1 MSVIFNARRAVAAAA
16 GFAVLGLSACGT
28 VSNPLAGPQ
37 PNPGPCPN
45 ALSLYDAHRLVEFP
59 GGEDVV
65 FANVGYTGEIL
76 DVVSFCT
83 YTDER
88 ATPIDMDL
96 AVQMAFGRGPAAEG
110 RTHTYRYFVAVT
122 RLDRAVIDK
131 FEYEI
136 PVRFEPG
143 EDRVEVTEEITGLK
157 IPRVNE
163 GTSGA
168 NFEVIVGFVL
178 TDEQIDF
185 NRQGLRFRID
195 AGQD

>member
-1 MSVIFNARRAVAAAA
+1 MSVISNARRALTAAA
-16 GFAVLGLSACGT
+16 GFAALGLSACGT
-28 VSNPLAGPQ
+28 VSNPLAAPE

-59 GGEDVV
+59 GGEEVI
-65 FANVGYTGEIL
+65 FANVGFTGEIL
-76 DVVSFCT
+76 DVASFCT
-83 YTDER
+83 YTDAR

-96 AVQMAFGRGPAAEG
+96 GVRFAFGRGPAAEG
-110 RTHTYRYFVAVT
+110 RTHTYRYFVTVT
-122 RLDRAVIDK
+122 RTDRAVIER

-143 EDRVEVTEEITGLK
+143 EDRVEVTEEIEGLK
-157 IPRVNE
+157 IPRAE
-163 GTSGA
+163 ATTSGA

-178 TDEQIDF
+178 TDEQIEF

>member
-1 MSVIFNARRAVAAAA
+1 MSVISNARRAVTAAA
-16 GFAVLGLSACGT
+16 GFAALGLSACGS
-28 VSNPLAGPQ
+28 VPNPLAAPE

-45 ALSLYDAHRLVEFP
+45 AFSLYDAHRLVEFP

-65 FANVGYTGEIL
+65 FANVGFTGEIL
-76 DVVSFCT
+76 DVTSFCT
-83 YTDER
+83 YTDQR
-88 ATPIDMDL
+88 PTPIDMDV
-96 AVQMAFGRGPAAEG
+96 AVRFAFGRGPAAEG
-110 RTHTYRYFVAVT
+110 RTHTYRYFIAVT

-136 PVRFEPG
+136 PVRFEAG
-143 EDRVEVTEEITGLK
+143 EDRVEVTEEITGLM
-157 IPRVNE
+157 IPRVSE

-178 TDEQIDF
+178 NDEQIDF